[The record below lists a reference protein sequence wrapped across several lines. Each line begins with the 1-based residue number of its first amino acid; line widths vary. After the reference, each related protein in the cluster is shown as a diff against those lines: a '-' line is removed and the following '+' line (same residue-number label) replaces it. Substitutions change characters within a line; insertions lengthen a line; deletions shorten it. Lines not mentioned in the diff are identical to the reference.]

1 MNVAIRSRLL
11 EEEGFSH
18 GFSTRIGGVSKAP
31 FDALNL
37 GRAVGDDA
45 AAVLENHERWAL
57 EIGYD
62 ASQLFETSQV
72 HGADVCVVESSDD
85 VARVRAEKADALVTR
100 TEVIGVRTA
109 DCTPI
114 LVADPESG
122 AVAAIHAGWR
132 GVVAGIV
139 QAGIRRLEQ
148 ASGGSA
154 SRFIV
159 AIGPC
164 IRAVSFE
171 VGEDVAA
178 NIAKASHGADVV
190 IQKVPRPH
198 VDMVKAVRA
207 QLEALGIPGPAI
219 DDVGGDTFAEPKRF
233 FSYRRDGE
241 AAGRHLSVIA
251 ARVR

>member
-1 MNVAIRSRLL
+1 MNVAIRSQLL
-11 EEEGFSH
+11 EKYGFSH

-37 GRAVGDDA
+37 GRSVGDDA
-45 AAVLENHERWAL
+45 AAVLENQRRWAL
-57 EIGYD
+57 EIGYEV
-62 ASQLFETSQV
+62 SRLFEASQV
-72 HGADVCVVESSDD
+72 HGAEVRVATSLDEVV
-85 VARVRAEKADALVTR
+85 RVRAESADALVTR

-109 DCTPI
+109 DCTPV

-132 GVVAGIV
+132 GVVAGV
-139 QAGIRRLEQ
+139 VPAGIRTLEQ
-148 ASGGSA
+148 VSGGSA

-164 IRAVSFE
+164 IRADSFE

-178 NIAKASHGADVV
+178 EIAQASHGAEVV
-190 IQKVPRPH
+190 IRKVPRPH

-207 QLEALGIPGPAI
+207 QLEALGVSNHAI
-219 DDVGGDTFAEPKRF
+219 DDVGGDTFAEPQRF
-233 FSYRRDGE
+233 FSYRRDRE
-241 AAGRHLSVIA
+241 ASGRHLSVIGGRA
-251 ARVR
+251 E